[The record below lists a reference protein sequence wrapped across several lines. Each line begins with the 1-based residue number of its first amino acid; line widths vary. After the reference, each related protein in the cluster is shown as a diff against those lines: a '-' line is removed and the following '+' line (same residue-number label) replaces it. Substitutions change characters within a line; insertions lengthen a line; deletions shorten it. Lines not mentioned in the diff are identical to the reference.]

1 MTPDVA
7 PSGRNGRPSTAVLL
21 RCPTCSK
28 DFWVKRSHADKTTY
42 CSKDCMVTGYR
53 SRLLGAGNPNFRNA
67 AQKFCVQCSRHS
79 ELSKTIGFAAQR
91 AMADLG

>member
-1 MTPDVA
+1 
-7 PSGRNGRPSTAVLL
+7 
-21 RCPTCSK
+21 
-28 DFWVKRSHADKTTY
+28 
-42 CSKDCMVTGYR
+42 MVTGYR